1 MTIFG
6 IYIHHLFQEKIIF
19 LLPSILPLSV
29 SGSHIFSHPTFSLQS
44 NMVCRNLCDRLNS
57 KTIFGKSHYE
67 DGKKYCRR
75 CEIYLFHQHI
85 LVTDD
90 SNKGKDFH
98 TCSSLPSV
106 FIANAYFFLLLPL
119 LHLYIV

>member
-1 MTIFG
+1 MRDCIP
-6 IYIHHLFQEKIIF
+6 K
-19 LLPSILPLSV
+19 LSLV
-29 SGSHIFSHPTFSLQS
+29 RAIMKLVKNIVEGVKFT
-44 NMVCRNLCDRLNS
+44 
-57 KTIFGKSHYE
+57 
-67 DGKKYCRR
+67 
-75 CEIYLFHQHI
+75 LFHEHI